1 MVTNACYVMR
11 VRLESGDE
19 PGYEPRLL
27 VSSHLRGQEVAV
39 VVSDNGTGIAEDIL
53 TSIFNPFFTTRSGA
67 LGAGLGLP
75 LAADVVRRGG
85 GVLTVDT
92 TFGSGSAFT
101 ATVPLTVLPGSA
113 DLLEERFGADVSAVR
128 TFGAA
133 DGS

>member
-1 MVTNACYVMR
+1 MVTNACYAMR

-85 GVLTVDT
+85 WCPDGGHHLWVWLSLH
-92 TFGSGSAFT
+92 GH
-101 ATVPLTVLPGSA
+101 
-113 DLLEERFGADVSAVR
+113 
-128 TFGAA
+128 GAA
-133 DGS
+133 DCAARVG